1 MGRFIATQML
11 QFFYMEQVN
20 FDYLIVGTPVHFSV
34 SLPLTTIQ
42 YNNKYTLH
50 TYNLQLK

>member
-20 FDYLIVGTPVHFSV
+20 FDYLIVGTPVHFSI
-34 SLPLTTIQ
+34 PL
-42 YNNKYTLH
+42 
-50 TYNLQLK
+50 